1 MSMAQDDH
9 GFVWLGTSDGLNR
22 FDGYNTEIF
31 RFTLRDTNCICGNE
45 VFDLVNDN
53 RGNLWIATSNCL
65 NKFNL
70 EDYSFKHYGSNPT
83 WDKEI
88 SGNYV
93 SALQLIGDRLSVI
106 TENGLDILNIVT
118 DEVINVQFP
127 SIATVKFVVPYRD
140 EGLLVTTSTG
150 LYIYEFEQDQLAS
163 LEEFNNIDY
172 TKSDIQAAW
181 ISNEDLFVCNLNGI
195 IRYNLTTHAKKQLYE
210 TEFMITR
217 DIKQWKN
224 SLAFCTSKGI
234 MTYDEDN
241 QEFKHGA
248 KHGYPEWSALKS
260 FVKSDSEIWFST
272 IGAGVFRY
280 SAHERLFNT
289 LTIDSKQIGM
299 SKANNVWHLTHDDN
313 EILVSAN
320 ERVFTIDEN
329 REIQSLSESHSIDLP
344 SIKFVLNVSRDDDD
358 IWICTYDAGIYH
370 VNFSEKHVNNYSM
383 SNPEP
388 TRIGSNTVRHSLV
401 LDDEVLFSTDNGLF
415 SLDRDSD
422 EMKEIHFNENLKNN
436 SIAKNVL
443 FTYSDTRSKLW
454 IGTKNG
460 LFVEQDDG
468 SYLCFST
475 RSDPALSNSRI
486 RNINQVSDSIYYIGT
501 SSGIN
506 VFDYYNK
513 SVAYID
519 ASNGLNNDVI
529 YGLEID
535 ADLDIWVS
543 TTKGISMIDGDG
555 RISNYYP
562 NDGFFEQEFTVNAS
576 AKDDNG
582 NIYFGGLSG
591 VTYFDP
597 LKAKNLDE
605 VKTPIITK
613 IEILPQR
620 GEEEF
625 VLKYPLSK
633 SHEFTHAQSNFIIN
647 FTSVDFTNPEN
658 KSFYYKLEGYNDEWI
673 KVDGDP
679 EVQFMNLDEGTYNF
693 KVRTAYRNGELSRN
707 ISSIKIKIN
716 PPFYNSFLFRIVT
729 GLSLLFIGTFVY
741 RARIKSV
748 ENSNLKLQ
756 EIVRDQTKK
765 LKVAND
771 LRGTF
776 LREVPEPLV
785 IFNPKNEVTF
795 SNDQYNKLKFENLSE
810 PKANSDSSQQLDDY
824 IFAGVL
830 KVSEENLQIYESDLT
845 LNEKFLQLKFSRMI
859 VGDDD
864 YGTSVLLR
872 DVTRVKNAENILK
885 ENEVLFRSYFEK
897 SPIGIVYVIDPS
909 KPISNCNATFSEMLG
924 MDKSDALTKTMM
936 ELTFEDDLEQ
946 DTDKFRQA
954 FDNKLEYLFE
964 PNKRLIRPDGQILM
978 TETHLTFIYDKDN
991 NYQYLFG
998 LIHDV
1003 TAQRE
1008 SQEKLMRARTKLVQS
1023 EKLAA
1028 LGQITA
1034 GVAHEINNPVNFI
1047 YNGVNNLKTLIEALK
1062 SEQYKDV
1069 KSIYK
1074 DINEML
1080 TAVEDGANRTAEIV
1094 RSLRLFTREDVTNQV
1109 RYNIVSGLESTI
1121 KLLSNKLHGITV
1133 ELNYSF
1139 RDYEINCYPGQL
1151 NQVFMNVLLNS
1162 IEAMDG
1168 KGNIEI
1174 NIIERRGSVDI
1185 IIADTGSGISP
1196 SISTMIYE
1204 PFFSTKGPKNGT
1216 GLGLSISQS
1225 IIDKHNGSITF
1236 ENNDPKGTKCIITLP
1251 T

>member
-289 LTIDSKQIGM
+289 LTIDSTQIGM

-707 ISSIKIKIN
+707 ISSLKIKID
-716 PPFYNSFLFRIVT
+716 PPFYNSFMFRIVA
-729 GLSLLFIGTFVY
+729 GLLLLLIGTYLY
-741 RARIKSV
+741 RARIRSV
-748 ENSNLKLQ
+748 ENRNLKLQ
-756 EIVRDQTKK
+756 EIVQDQTKK

-771 LRGTF
+771 LQGTF

-785 IFNPKNEVTF
+785 IFNPRNEVTF
-795 SNDQYNKLKFENLSE
+795 SNDQYNKLKFENLKD
-810 PKANSDSSQQLDDY
+810 PKVNDHSVQQLDDY
-824 IFAGVL
+824 IFAGVQ
-830 KVSEENLQIYESDLT
+830 KVSEENLQIYESDLILDET
-845 LNEKFLQLKFSRMI
+845 FLQLKFSRMI

-872 DVTRVKNAENILK
+872 DVTRIKNAENILK
-885 ENEVLFRSYFEK
+885 ENEVLFRSYFEL
-897 SPIGIVYVIDPS
+897 SPIGIIRATNGL
-909 KPISNCNATFSEMLG
+909 KPITDCNDKFCEMLG
-924 MDKSDALTKTMM
+924 MEKSEVLSKTMA
-936 ELTFEDDLEQ
+936 ELTYPEDLQSDLEVFQ
-946 DTDKFRQA
+946 NA
-954 FDNKLEYLFE
+954 FKSKKRYYFQE
-964 PNKRLIRPDGQILM
+964 NKRLVRKDGEIVM
-978 TETHLTFIYDKDN
+978 TEAHVSFIYDDDEF
-991 NYQYLFG
+991 QYSFG
-998 LIHDV
+998 FINDV
-1003 TAQRE
+1003 TEQRAN
-1008 SQEKLMRARTKLVQS
+1008 QKKLIDAKTKLIQS

-1047 YNGVNNLKTLIEALK
+1047 YNGVNNLKTLIGALK
-1062 SEQYKDV
+1062 SEENKDI
-1069 KSIYK
+1069 KAIYK

-1080 TAVEDGANRTAEIV
+1080 TAVEDGANRTTEIV
-1094 RSLRLFTREDVTNQV
+1094 RSLSLFTREDVTHQV
-1109 RYNIVSGLESTI
+1109 RYNIVSGIESTI
-1121 KLLSNKLHGITV
+1121 KLLSNKLNGITV

-1139 RDYEINCYPGQL
+1139 RVYEINCYPGQL

-1174 NIIERRGSVDI
+1174 SILERMGAVDVV
-1185 IIADTGSGISP
+1185 IADTGSGISP
-1196 SISTMIYE
+1196 TISNMIYE

-1225 IIDKHNGSITF
+1225 IIDKHNGSISF